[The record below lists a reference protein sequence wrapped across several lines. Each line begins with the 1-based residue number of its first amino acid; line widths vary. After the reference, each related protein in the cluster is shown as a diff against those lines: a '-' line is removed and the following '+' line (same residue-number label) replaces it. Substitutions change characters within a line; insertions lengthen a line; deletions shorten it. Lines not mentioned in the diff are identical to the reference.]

1 MTDLPPPPL
10 GGPNGGSGPDGGP
23 GVRVLAQYIRDLS
36 FENPLAPD
44 SLRGTVQPQIELG
57 VELNAKGRPDGFYDV
72 EMKLSARAMRD
83 SEVVFH
89 IELLYGGLFQIVGV
103 PEQDLEPVLMIECP
117 RFPVPIRAAHHRPT
131 SPAKAASRRSCSNR
145 STSPASTPAAAP
157 PRRASRSDSPEPNP
171 QAERRRAFRAAGDP
185 HPRPPRSSPGRRSG
199 WPRSLGA

>member
-1 MTDLPPPPL
+1 MTDLPPPPI
-10 GGPNGGSGPDGGP
+10 GGPNGGAGPDGGP

-103 PEQDLEPVLMIECP
+103 PEPDLEPVLMIECP
-117 RFPVPIRAAHHRPT
+117 RFLFPFARRIIADLTGEGGFPPFMLEPLDFAGIY
-131 SPAKAASRRSCSNR
+131 ASRR
-145 STSPASTPAAAP
+145 AAAQGQP
-157 PRRASRSDSPEPNP
+157 
-171 QAERRRAFRAAGDP
+171 
-185 HPRPPRSSPGRRSG
+185 
-199 WPRSLGA
+199 LGLA